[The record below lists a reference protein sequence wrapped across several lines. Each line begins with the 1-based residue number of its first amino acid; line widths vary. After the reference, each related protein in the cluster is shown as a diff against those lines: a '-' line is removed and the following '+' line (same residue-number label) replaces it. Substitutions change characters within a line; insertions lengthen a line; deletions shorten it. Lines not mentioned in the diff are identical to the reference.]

1 MKLTQQKHLAGKR
14 IERAGQLFIRPG
26 LLFRRH
32 RWSLNDIL
40 PARHLIRLVSF
51 PKLLVVI
58 VNGFGRYRVLERI
71 RLASASTGPRGAR
84 AHARPGMDRASSHTL
99 NRTEGGR
106 LWRSGHARIS
116 TSPTSSSAVGSLG
129 SKLPSATR

>member
-40 PARHLIRLVSF
+40 PARHLIRLVPF

-58 VNGFGRYRVLERI
+58 VNGFGRYRVLERFGWHPPQPG
-71 RLASASTGPRGAR
+71 LAAR
-84 AHARPGMDRASSHTL
+84 ALARPGMTGPGAIHSTVPRA
-99 NRTEGGR
+99 GGYGVR
-106 LWRSGHARIS
+106 ATPG
-116 TSPTSSSAVGSLG
+116 SA
-129 SKLPSATR
+129 PRRRAP